1 VYTRESNG
9 PIDFEGDAFISYSH
23 LDNVELV
30 EGRKG
35 WVACLHRALE
45 VRVAQLLGKE
55 PEIWRDPRL
64 HGNDQL
70 TDTLVDKVR
79 RVASLVAVISPRY
92 VRSEWT
98 RMELREFWT
107 AAEAQG
113 GVHVRNKSRV
123 FKVLK
128 TPVPREETPP
138 ELRDL
143 LGYEFYK
150 VDPETGRVR
159 ELDEVFGPEAQRE
172 FWLRLDDL
180 AYDVCALL
188 RDLESPS
195 QEPAEERNDA
205 IYLAEST
212 SDMKEEREALRR
224 DLQQHGYRV
233 LPETPLPLVASEAE
247 AAVLGDLTRSRM
259 SVHLVGRNYGVV
271 PEGGTR
277 SLIEMQHELATE
289 RAQGS
294 ELSRI
299 VWLPAGQRVDDAR
312 QRELVERLRQ
322 DSRITGSADLLES
335 SFEDLRTAVHG
346 WLTSVPESV
355 SHGPPVATAAGSA
368 PPLLYLV
375 ADPRD
380 EDAITPW
387 GHALHDEQL
396 EVVWPLFRG
405 DEAEIREYHEENLRT
420 CDGVLIFYGSG
431 NEAWLRRKLG
441 EIQKSP
447 GYGRTGPAPTVGVC
461 LLPPTTPEKERL
473 RTHAAMLIPQWD
485 GYAGEA
491 LRPFVSRLKEGRPV

>member
-1 VYTRESNG
+1 VFTRESNE
-9 PIDFEGDAFISYSH
+9 PIDFEGDAFISYAH
-23 LDNVELV
+23 LDDVELV
-30 EGRKG
+30 EGKKG

-55 PEIWRDPRL
+55 AEIWRDPRL

-70 TDTLVDKVR
+70 TETLVEKLR
-79 RVASLVAVISPRY
+79 RVAALVAVISPRY
-92 VRSEWT
+92 VRSEWA
-98 RMELREFWT
+98 RLELKEFWA

-113 GVHVRNKSRV
+113 GVRVRNKSRV

-128 TPVPREETPP
+128 TPVPPEETPP

-143 LGYEFYK
+143 LGYEFFK

-188 RDLESPS
+188 RDLETSN
-195 QEPAEERNDA
+195 QGAEEERNDA
-205 IYLAEST
+205 IFLAEST

-233 LPETPLPLVASEAE
+233 LPEKPLPLVAEEAE
-247 AAVLGDLTRSRM
+247 AVIRADLARCRM

-271 PEGGTR
+271 PEGGAR
-277 SLIEMQHELATE
+277 SLIETQHELATE
-289 RAQGS
+289 CAQT
-294 ELSRI
+294 EERLRI
-299 VWLPAGQRVDDAR
+299 VWLPAGQSVDDER
-312 QRELVERLRQ
+312 QRALIDRLRQ
-322 DSRITGSADLLES
+322 DPRIKGNADLLES

-346 WLTSVPESV
+346 WLLRAAEPAENGSRR
-355 SHGPPVATAAGSA
+355 ATADAV

-380 EDAITPW
+380 EEAITPW
-387 GHALHDEQL
+387 GHALHEKQL
-396 EVVWPLFRG
+396 EVVWPELRG

-420 CDGVLIFYGSG
+420 CDGVLIFHGSG

-447 GYGRTGPAPTVGVC
+447 GYGRTAPLPPVGIC
-461 LLPPTTPEKERL
+461 LLPPKTPDKDRF

-485 GYAGEA
+485 GYAEEP
-491 LRPFVSRLKEGRPV
+491 LRPFIARLKEGRPV